1 MIEKPEEHPS
11 QPEPVASD
19 ISSMISSIPMLRLAI
34 SSAGVLGLLTAI
46 GYLIEA
52 ARENLLGVTLP
63 GAHSADEYVTA
74 GGEFF
79 AFLLGLLWR
88 HLSISIAGLAIAI
101 VAAVVIN
108 LLRQRLLRFA
118 NRTMWTIAFVALIA
132 AISIKS
138 FMFDHPY
145 ISMSGL
151 LAQPP
156 LCETAVLQGDA
167 RRQHD
172 AWEQFLCS
180 RNDLTLSSRIGCR
193 EATFERTLGMTK
205 HGGLSI
211 EQAFLINVM
220 LTLFLS
226 YLSLALYLSNA
237 SREYSMAALALL
249 RIVLVGA
256 VVINLLALPYVYGK
270 VVRRTSF
277 PAGQVIA
284 ESVGADG
291 NPALTSV
298 TALIVAASDKFV
310 TVYDLQGQQYL
321 QFERSKVKWL
331 SVDRTD
337 DIVARRTVATLAHSN
352 CP

>member
-1 MIEKPEEHPS
+1 
-11 QPEPVASD
+11 
-19 ISSMISSIPMLRLAI
+19 
-34 SSAGVLGLLTAI
+34 
-46 GYLIEA
+46 
-52 ARENLLGVTLP
+52 
-63 GAHSADEYVTA
+63 
-74 GGEFF
+74 
-79 AFLLGLLWR
+79 
-88 HLSISIAGLAIAI
+88 
-101 VAAVVIN
+101 
-108 LLRQRLLRFA
+108 
-118 NRTMWTIAFVALIA
+118 
-132 AISIKS
+132 
-138 FMFDHPY
+138 
-145 ISMSGL
+145 
-151 LAQPP
+151 
-156 LCETAVLQGDA
+156 
-167 RRQHD
+167 
-172 AWEQFLCS
+172 
-180 RNDLTLSSRIGCR
+180 
-193 EATFERTLGMTK
+193 
-205 HGGLSI
+205 
-211 EQAFLINVM
+211 
-220 LTLFLS
+220 
-226 YLSLALYLSNA
+226 
-237 SREYSMAALALL
+237 MAALALL